1 MATNIFKL
9 QAVTWEQSPLH
20 TALYGNTRN
29 AQEGAEM
36 TVDWGDGTVQTYPNI
51 TPMHE
56 TAEGIYTVTLTYND
70 KITYYINGT
79 VIYPTQA
86 LSLVEA
92 VLDKSTVIE
101 GNAFAGCWNL
111 TKLTLGAT
119 TPPVLGEDAFA
130 SANNLTA
137 IYVPYSAVNAY
148 KTAAVWSTFAD
159 IIRGYFP
166 MKEVTSGAHYTT
178 VEVDTAEEVKFSFPS
193 TSLSVEAAGGDI
205 TVALT
210 DTAQAGDDETITVP
224 DGESRMFIH
233 HRMNIDT
240 YYLTGSGTA
249 KLYASNMGDVNPFKT
264 VKRGGDGGGRTETV
278 LWENDGTTN
287 PQTITLSEA
296 WSDFDE
302 LVIVTAYIDSGII
315 QKYENIRHTS
325 IIEVGDSQVFWYN
338 DNGTYGIYLVTSST
352 VFTKSDSNGGYYIQK
367 IIGIKY

>member
-1 MATNIFKL
+1 MATNIFKV

-20 TALYGNTRN
+20 TALYENTRN

-36 TVDWGDGTVQTYPNI
+36 TVDWGDGTVQTYPDI

-166 MKEVTSGAHYTT
+166 MKTVTSGAHYTT
-178 VEVDTAEEVKFSFPS
+178 VTVDTAEAVKFSFPS

-249 KLYASNMGDVNPFKT
+249 TLYASNMGDVNPFNGKS
-264 VKRGGDGGGRTETV
+264 KGGDGGGGRTETV
-278 LWENDGTTN
+278 LWENSGTTN

-296 WSDFDE
+296 WSNFDE
-302 LVIVTAYIDSGII
+302 LVIIGNTQNNAFI
-315 QKYENIRHTS
+315 QQNT
-325 IIEVGDSQVFWYN
+325 YN
-338 DNGTYGIYLVTSST
+338 TDAIAIGQKIGCYDDGSAAWYLVNTDTSLSF
-352 VFTKSDSNGGYYIQK
+352 VQGFSEVLIK